1 MEQQRSTRRYDVAS
15 ALVWVVGISQGVV
28 PLVVRAFTDRSDR
41 IALALRLP
49 APWWW
54 IASAAVV
61 VLAAVALLVIEAAK
75 DRAAP
80 EPAPA
85 AAAQE
90 PEPEPSDPAAWYDA
104 LSGFVLLVGLYNGL
118 APFVSR
124 WFFGG
129 DLFLALPLR
138 LPAPWWWIVSLAVV
152 VLTVA
157 LLERIDRA
165 KDRAAGPPGPAER

>member
-15 ALVWVVGISQGVV
+15 AVVWVVGISQGVV

-41 IALALRLP
+41 IALAFRLP

-61 VLAAVALLVIEAAK
+61 VLAAGALLGIEAAK
-75 DRAAP
+75 ERATP
-80 EPAPA
+80 EAAPA
-85 AAAQE
+85 AAAE
-90 PEPEPSDPAAWYDA
+90 EPEPSEPTAWYDA
-104 LSGFVLLVGLYNGL
+104 LSGLVLLVGLYNGL

-152 VLTVA
+152 ALTVV
-157 LLERIDRA
+157 LLEGIDRA
-165 KDRAAGPPGPAER
+165 RNRAAGAPGPAER

>member
-15 ALVWVVGISQGVV
+15 AVVWVVGISQGVV
-28 PLVVRAFTDRSDR
+28 PLVVRGFFDRGDR
-41 IALALRLP
+41 LALATRLP

-61 VLAAVALLVIEAAK
+61 VLAAGALLGIEAAK
-75 DRAAP
+75 ERATP

-85 AAAQE
+85 AAAR
-90 PEPEPSDPAAWYDA
+90 EPEPSDPAAWYDA
-104 LSGFVLLVGLYNGL
+104 LSGLVLLVGLYNGL

-152 VLTVA
+152 ALTVV
-157 LLERIDRA
+157 LLEGIDRA
-165 KDRAAGPPGPAER
+165 KNRAAGPPGPAER